1 MNVRALLESG
11 GVGYAV
17 VGDEF
22 YTVAVD
28 GTKTLRGTI
37 GTDEGPLTL
46 ESNGLQVAVADGTLY
61 VYDIAAETFAEVA
74 DAPSAATLTY
84 MDGYGIFNQVGA
96 GTFYITGLQDFS
108 TVDAL
113 DFASAESSPDDLIR
127 VFADHGELWLFG
139 AQSIEPWYN
148 SGNAD
153 FPFSRIGQTRIERG
167 LGAIYSV
174 AKCDNSVFWLGN
186 DFVVY
191 RADGYQPVRISTE
204 QVEFAIG
211 RMTDPSD
218 AIAFTYDQE
227 GHKFYCL
234 IFPTDAQTWVYDVA
248 TKLWHE
254 RSSDGGAW
262 AARCYMLLGNKHL
275 IGAGE
280 KILELRTDLYD
291 EDGEEL
297 IASHTAPVAWNDLS
311 RLSHNRFELD
321 IEAGVGVQGEREP
334 VVILDWSDDGGKTW
348 SNQLSRSMGAIGKY
362 QTRPTWNR
370 LGAAVVRNYRVTIS
384 DPVKRVLLGGSIDV
398 TPGGR

>member
-1 MNVRALLESG
+1 MAVRALLESN

-17 VGDEF
+17 AGDKF
-22 YTVAVD
+22 YTVTAAGVV
-28 GTKTLRGTI
+28 TERGTL
-37 GTDEGPLTL
+37 GTDEGPLTM

-61 VYDIAAETFAEVA
+61 VYDIAAETFGAVV
-74 DAPSAATLTY
+74 DAPSAATVTY
-84 MDGYGIFNQVGA
+84 MDGYGIFNQVDA

-108 TVDAL
+108 TVGAL

-139 AQSIEPWYN
+139 ANSIEPWYN

-174 AKCDNSVFWLGN
+174 AKCDNSVFWMGN
-186 DFVVY
+186 DLVVY

-204 QVEFAIG
+204 QVEFALG

-234 IFPTDAQTWVYDVA
+234 IFPTDGQTWVYDVA
-248 TKLWHE
+248 TQLWHE
-254 RSSDGGAW
+254 RSSGGGAW
-262 AARCYMLLGNKHL
+262 LARAYMLLGNRHL

-280 KILELRTDLYD
+280 QLLELRTDLYS
-291 EDGEEL
+291 EDGTDL
-297 IASHTAPVAWNDLS
+297 VAQHTAPVAWDDLK

-321 IEAGVGVQGEREP
+321 IEAGVGEQGEREP
-334 VVILDWSDDGGKTW
+334 VVILDWSDDGGRTW
-348 SNQLSRSMGAIGKY
+348 SNQLSRSMGAIGRY
-362 QTRPTWNR
+362 LTRLVWNR
-370 LGAAVVRNYRVTIS
+370 LGTSIVRNYRITIS
-384 DPVKRVLLGGSIDV
+384 DPVKRVILGGSIDV
-398 TPGGR
+398 SSGGR